1 MGTHSGLVRTSRCEQ
16 AFECDGNKV
25 KINWWFWFRG
35 PKRLPMSLV
44 EHKFQVDYYYQKLAQ
59 NTKETN
65 GSTTSNSWF
74 NYSHACNWVIMSF
87 FHPHVHS
94 ICMRCINWPSMKW
107 TTLHASNYHMGWILV
122 QNCVRPCTRVCVRG
136 NECVRGVHA
145 HLRFVHVP
153 LVWLREDE
161 YILLEPASR
170 HCDQSTQGCRDN
182 ASTCATWLHE
192 L

>member
-1 MGTHSGLVRTSRCEQ
+1 MGTRSGLVRTSRCEQ

-44 EHKFQVDYYYQKLAQ
+44 EHKFQVDYTAQMCKYYVTYKYGQKLAQ

-65 GSTTSNSWF
+65 GSTTSNPRF
-74 NYSHACNWVIMSF
+74 NYSHACSGVIMSF
-87 FHPHVHS
+87 FRPHVHS

-136 NECVRGVHA
+136 NECMCGVRA
-145 HLRFVHVP
+145 HLHFMHVP
-153 LVWLREDE
+153 PV
-161 YILLEPASR
+161 
-170 HCDQSTQGCRDN
+170 
-182 ASTCATWLHE
+182 
-192 L
+192 

>member
-1 MGTHSGLVRTSRCEQ
+1 MLPAS
-16 AFECDGNKV
+16 
-25 KINWWFWFRG
+25 WFIG
-35 PKRLPMSLV
+35 PLFCATFYDM
-44 EHKFQVDYYYQKLAQ
+44 HKYYVTYKYGQKLAQ

-65 GSTTSNSWF
+65 GSTTSNPRF
-74 NYSHACNWVIMSF
+74 NYSHARSGVIMSF
-87 FHPHVHS
+87 FRPHVHS

-122 QNCVRPCTRVCVRG
+122 QNCVRSCTRMCVRG
-136 NECVRGVHA
+136 NECVRGVRA

-153 LVWLREDE
+153 PVWLREDE
-161 YILLEPASR
+161 YILLEPAAR
-170 HCDQSTQGCRDN
+170 HCDQSTQGGRDN